1 MASFSIDLSAL
12 FDYASQI
19 ITFMMPVVA
28 LIAGISLG
36 FALIGRIVSAIRR
49 I

>member
-1 MASFSIDLSAL
+1 MTSFSIDLSSL

-28 LIAGISLG
+28 LVAGISLG
-36 FALIGRIVSAIRR
+36 FALIGKIVSAIRKL
-49 I
+49 